1 MMTPR
6 ETLDTAR
13 AMRSASEQE
22 NRMMSQSMAQLN
34 SLSREE
40 RIRLIGRVH
49 ATRRRMSDRLSAFA
63 MAGSDKKAETENG
76 QDHEYVTEHLE
87 PPFTPRSQD
96 ELEKELDRIMK
107 EEIVAERQ
115 AEKEALR
122 AKSNTTTASDAKD
135 SITTTKTTTTSSSR
149 RRSLLSKR
157 LGKMMR

>member
-6 ETLDTAR
+6 ETLDTVR
-13 AMRSASEQE
+13 AMRSAPERE
-22 NRMMSQSMAQLN
+22 NRLQSQSMAQLN

-49 ATRRRMSDRLSAFA
+49 ATRRRMTDRLSAFA
-63 MAGSDKKAETENG
+63 MAGADKKAATENE
-76 QDHEYVTEHLE
+76 QDRDNVTEDLE

-122 AKSNTTTASDAKD
+122 VKSSGTTAPAAKSNTTT
-135 SITTTKTTTTSSSR
+135 TTTTTASASR

-157 LGKMMR
+157 LGKLMR